1 MKSCK
6 NRQNY
11 TNNYAEY
18 RCLQYVINV
27 FFMNRVEKK
36 MLAVVVTLQY
46 LLHPEK

>member
-18 RCLQYVINV
+18 RCLQYVI
-27 FFMNRVEKK
+27 FFMNRVEEK